1 MSENN
6 VLELHELDELK
17 VAYNLMDERLDG
29 QEIVSDKQ
37 LREAMY
43 RKFADIRQNAKEALI
58 WGDLIFV
65 PILAWWVWTYSR
77 LTLLGMIILGVYW
90 VASLIFRFF
99 ILRRTKK
106 EDYGSYD
113 LKTLVEKESDYSK
126 NIKYFSIT
134 TVVVL
139 FVFFLQMFIGIDGKA
154 VLIFVVLAL
163 TLIVPVLIRWLTI
176 KFKYNGKT
184 IDPAT
189 GQPRKLGGKV
199 ASIIGYTL
207 FGVAGCLFVVATVMS
222 VIESAGIGWLALLK
236 GINGLTMIIA
246 SAVMLLGVLHKRG
259 KITVSRRLLVILT
272 VIAIALSASV
282 AGIATLNGI
291 AELTQLTVST
301 LMTTAGFSA
310 LGLAIHRMRKG

>member
-1 MSENN
+1 
-6 VLELHELDELK
+6 
-17 VAYNLMDERLDG
+17 MDERLDG
-29 QEIVSDKQ
+29 QEIVSDEQ

-65 PILAWWVWTYSR
+65 PILAWWVWTYGR

-113 LKTLVEKESDYSK
+113 LKTLVEKESGYTK
-126 NIKYFSIT
+126 NTKYFSIT
-134 TVVVL
+134 TAIFL
-139 FVFFLQMFIGIDGKA
+139 LVFFLQMFIGIDGKA

-163 TLIVPVLIRWLTI
+163 VLMVPVLIRWLVI
-176 KFKYNGKT
+176 KFKYNGKA

-246 SAVMLLGVLHKRG
+246 SAVLLLGVLHHRG
-259 KITVSRRLLVILT
+259 KITISRRLLVILT

>member
-1 MSENN
+1 MNENI
-6 VLELHELDELK
+6 LELHELDELK
-17 VAYNLMDERLDG
+17 AAYNLMDERLDG
-29 QEIVSDKQ
+29 QEIVSDEQ
-37 LREAMY
+37 MREAMY

-65 PILAWWVWTYSR
+65 PAMAWWVWTYSR

-113 LKTLVEKESDYSK
+113 LKTLVEKESGYTK
-126 NIKYFSIT
+126 NVKYFGIT
-134 TVVVL
+134 TVIFL
-139 FVFFLQMFIGIDGKA
+139 LAFFLQMFIGMDVKA
-154 VLIFVVLAL
+154 LLIFVVIVLI
-163 TLIVPVLIRWLTI
+163 LIVPVLIRWLVI
-176 KFKYNGKT
+176 KFKYDGKA

-199 ASIIGYTL
+199 TSIIGYTL
-207 FGVAGCLFVVATVMS
+207 FGIAGSLFVAATVMG

-236 GINGLTMIIA
+236 GINGLTFIMA
-246 SAVMLLGVLHKRG
+246 TAVLLLGVLHHRG
-259 KITVSRRLLVILT
+259 KITVSRRLLVILS

-291 AELTQLTVST
+291 AELTRLTVST

-310 LGLAIHRMRKG
+310 LGLAIHRMRKS

>member
-1 MSENN
+1 MSENI
-6 VLELHELDELK
+6 LELHELDELK
-17 VAYNLMDERLDG
+17 AAYNLMDERLDG
-29 QEIVSDKQ
+29 QEIVSDEQ
-37 LREAMY
+37 MREAMY

-65 PILAWWVWTYSR
+65 PAMAWWVWTYSR

-113 LKTLVEKESDYSK
+113 LKTLVEKESGYTK
-126 NIKYFSIT
+126 NVKYFGIT
-134 TVVVL
+134 TVIFL
-139 FVFFLQMFIGIDGKA
+139 LAFFLQMFIGMDVKA
-154 VLIFVVLAL
+154 LLIFVVIVLI
-163 TLIVPVLIRWLTI
+163 LIVPVLIRWLVI
-176 KFKYNGKT
+176 KFKYDGKA

-199 ASIIGYTL
+199 TSIIGYTL
-207 FGVAGCLFVVATVMS
+207 FGIAGSLFVAATVMG

-236 GINGLTMIIA
+236 GINGLAFIMATAIL
-246 SAVMLLGVLHKRG
+246 LLGVLHHRG
-259 KITVSRRLLVILT
+259 KITVSRRLLVILS
-272 VIAIALSASV
+272 VIAIALAASV

-291 AELTQLTVST
+291 AELTKLTVST
-301 LMTTAGFSA
+301 LMSTAGFSA
-310 LGLAIHRMRKG
+310 LGLEMHRMRKS